1 MEFVSAILKP
11 VLDRIVNPVLEE
23 IGYMFEYKSNI
34 ENFRKKVQK
43 IKVMRDGVKE
53 RIEEEEKNLQIVAPR
68 VKAWLH
74 ETDKITAKEQAILAK
89 KSDVEKGCFKGGFCP
104 SNLKLRYS
112 LSKKAKKGSQDAVE
126 LLGEGYQYSNFSR
139 LGPFLSQRSFVI

>member
-1 MEFVSAILKP
+1 MEFVSALLKP
-11 VLDRIVNPVLEE
+11 VLERIVNPVLEE

-74 ETDKITAKEQAILAK
+74 ETDKITAKEQTILAK
-89 KSDVEKGCFKGGFCP
+89 KSDVEKGCFKGFCP
-104 SNLKLRYS
+104 NLKLRYS